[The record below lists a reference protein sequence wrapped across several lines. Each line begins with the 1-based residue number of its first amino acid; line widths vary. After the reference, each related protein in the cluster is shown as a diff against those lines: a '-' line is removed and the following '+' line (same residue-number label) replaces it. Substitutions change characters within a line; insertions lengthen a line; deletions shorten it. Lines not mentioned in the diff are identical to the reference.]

1 MKTLEHYT
9 KNLKHTLDQLPLDLI
24 DEMIDCLHN
33 ARIRGKRVFTI
44 GNGGS
49 ASTAS
54 HLACDLSKNTVT
66 PELPSIRAIALTDN
80 MAVFSAIAN
89 DLGYENVFAEQLD
102 ILIESGDIVIAISA
116 SGNSANVLKAIK
128 LAKARNAFTIGWSG
142 YDGGALAA
150 MVDLPVVIPNHCI
163 EQIEDVHLTLAH
175 MVTTGVRQAAIQEEP
190 LHLHPEPLLAPRY
203 VGMHTNGIPHNDFG

>member
-9 KNLKHTLDQLPLDLI
+9 KNLKHTLDLLPMDPI
-24 DEMIDCLHN
+24 NEMIDYLHD

-66 PELPSIRAIALTDN
+66 PDLPRMRAIALTDN

-102 ILIESGDIVIAISA
+102 NLIESGDIVIAISA
-116 SGNSANVLKAIK
+116 SGNSANVLKAVT
-128 LAKARNAFTIGWSG
+128 LAKAHDAFTIGWSG

-163 EQIEDVHLTLAH
+163 EQIEDVHLMLAH
-175 MVTTGVRQAAIQEEP
+175 MVTTGVRQAAISGTRLFAHNGSLLSP
-190 LHLHPEPLLAPRY
+190 LP
-203 VGMHTNGIPHNDFG
+203 VGMHASGVSA